1 MLKPMMILIHFFY
14 LVITLSCFSSTISA
28 QDSIFLNATGG
39 TFAKN
44 VLLDSM
50 FSFQFVSPQDV
61 ISYFALGPAT
71 GKCNIMGYWHS
82 GNTPSQQPNATIRAI
97 DNAICTDACT
107 QSVCGWVSGTINNR
121 SNHFRKTP
129 LVDFA
134 MNGAPLPATDYVYYK
149 DLLALPALAG
159 AVVPIYNIPELTAN
173 PSLYLVLSRSTISNI
188 FLGN

>member
-1 MLKPMMILIHFFY
+1 MILIRILRVVYIFLTFF
-14 LVITLSCFSSTISA
+14 SCMFNKSSA
-28 QDSIFLNATGG
+28 QDQIFLNATGG

-50 FSFQFVSPQDV
+50 FAFQFVFPQDV

-82 GNTPSQQPNATIRAI
+82 GNTPSEQPNATIRAI
-97 DNAICTDACT
+97 DTAICTDACT
-107 QSVCGWVSGTINNR
+107 QSVCGWVSNTINNR

-134 MNGAPLPATDYVYYK
+134 MSGSPLSAADYVYYK
-149 DLLALPALAG
+149 DLLVLPALAG
-159 AVVPIYNIPELTAN
+159 GVVPIYNIPELTAN